1 MPEPEAARQSGG
13 PAGPLVSLLRWLLFL
28 AILGGLVF
36 ATPALTDRLLNR
48 VETPGPYAFSEE
60 AKGLLASTTV
70 VDLHADPLLWGRD
83 LLQRHAHGQ
92 VDLPRLVEG
101 QVGLQVFGIVTQTPR
116 SMNFE
121 STPAD
126 DLDAITLMALAQRW
140 PVATWSSRRARAIHQ
155 AEQLARAAADS
166 EDQLRVLRSGADLDS
181 LVAARREGSNAVGGL
196 LALEGMH
203 ALDGDL
209 SSIDTLF
216 EAGLR
221 MMAPTHFF
229 DNRIGGSAAG
239 VEKYG
244 LTDLGRQA
252 IQRMEELGIAID
264 LAHASPR
271 TIRDIFAIATTPLV
285 VSHTGVQATCP
296 GPRNLSDEEIR
307 GVAASGG
314 VIGVGYFHGA
324 VCGTRP
330 AAIARAMNHVR
341 KLVGPEHVAL
351 GSDFDGA
358 VTTGF
363 DTTGLGLIVDA
374 LLEEGFS
381 RKEIRLALGANSIR
395 VLRRTLP

>member
-1 MPEPEAARQSGG
+1 M
-13 PAGPLVSLLRWLLFL
+13 LLRWLLFL
-28 AILGGLVF
+28 AVLGGLVF

-48 VETPGPYAFSEE
+48 VETAGPYAFSEE
-60 AKGLLASTTV
+60 AKGLLATSMV

-83 LLQRHAHGQ
+83 LLERHEHGQ
-92 VDLPRLVEG
+92 VDLPRLLEG

-126 DLDAITLMALAQRW
+126 DLDAITLLALAQRW
-140 PVATWSSRRARAIHQ
+140 PFSTWGSRRARAIHQ
-155 AEQLARAAADS
+155 AEQLEEAAARS
-166 EDQLRVLRSGADLDS
+166 EGQLRVLRTAADLDRLGS
-181 LVAARREGSNAVGGL
+181 ERGEGSRAVGGL

-203 ALDGDL
+203 ALDGEL
-209 SSIDTLF
+209 SSLDTLF
-216 EAGLR
+216 DAGLR

-239 VEKYG
+239 VEKHG
-244 LTDLGRQA
+244 LTDLGRRA
-252 IQRMEELGIAID
+252 ILRMEELGIAID

-271 TIRDIFAIATTPLV
+271 TIRDIFEISKTPLV
-285 VSHTGVQATCP
+285 VSHTGVKATCP
-296 GPRNLSDEEIR
+296 GPRNLSDAEIR
-307 GVAASGG
+307 GVAATGG
-314 VIGVGYFHGA
+314 VIGIGYFHGA
-324 VCGTRP
+324 VCGTGA

-341 KLVGPEHVAL
+341 RLVGAQHVAL

-381 RKEIRLALGANSIR
+381 RDEIRLTLGANSVR